1 MKYSTII
8 MKFYKSNFFKKKTTI
23 KVVKIPLSERILS
36 PHSFP
41 SSAIHFQ
48 ITTWEYTMRITGPD
62 NYSNKV
68 EIRQLEDIGDGE
80 GEGVVSRATLG
91 SKP

>member
-1 MKYSTII
+1 
-8 MKFYKSNFFKKKTTI
+8 
-23 KVVKIPLSERILS
+23 
-36 PHSFP
+36 
-41 SSAIHFQ
+41 
-48 ITTWEYTMRITGPD
+48 MRITGPD